1 MAVFLYKG
9 FDKAGARSQGTVEA
23 ENIGQARAQLQAQG
37 LMISELKAETATASA
52 LFSSGRKPRLADI
65 EFFTAELAVLLESGL
80 KIDKGIELL
89 RQSNR
94 KPQLHELLAKLSK
107 DLRSGK
113 QLSQALKNYDQYFDP
128 LYINLVEIGEA
139 TGQLSE
145 IFRELA
151 AELAFRRDLQQKVTQ
166 ALTYPAVILT
176 VCILAVFFVFNYVVP
191 NMATL
196 FAGKTDL
203 PVYTT
208 VLLSVS
214 SWMQQYQW
222 YLLAVLT
229 LLAVLLFKATQSKQF
244 SVQLQG
250 LQLQIPGL
258 RDGVAL
264 VERIRFNSGLSM
276 MLGAGVPIDAAMQL
290 ACGSIRN
297 SVIRTELQVA
307 INKIKRGELLSVCL
321 RETRLYP
328 DLYASLLSVGEESG
342 QLSRVFREIAQRS
355 QKDFSAWVSRA
366 TTLLEPLLILLMGGL
381 VGGVVVVMMLS
392 ITNVNDVSF

>member
-1 MAVFLYKG
+1 MALFHYKG
-9 FDKAGARSQGTVEA
+9 FDKAGARSQGSIEA
-23 ENIGQARAQLQAQG
+23 DTAEQAKAVLQSQG
-37 LMISELKAETATASA
+37 LLIRELKAEQVVAAS
-52 LFSSGRKPRLADI
+52 LFSTARKPKLADI

-94 KPQLHELLAKLSK
+94 KPQLQELLSKLSK

-113 QLSQALKNYDQYFDP
+113 QLSQALREYQQHFDP

-151 AELAFRRDLQQKVTQ
+151 NELAFRRDLQQKVTQ
-166 ALTYPAVILT
+166 ALTYPAVIMA

-203 PVYTT
+203 PLYTT
-208 VLLSVS
+208 LLLAVS
-214 SWMQQYQW
+214 DWMQQYQW
-222 YLLAVLT
+222 YLVA
-229 LLAVLLFKATQSKQF
+229 ALFVAGIGLVKALQSEQF
-244 SVQLQG
+244 SLQWQR
-250 LQLQIPGL
+250 LQLQLPGL
-258 RDGVAL
+258 SSGVAL

-276 MLGAGVPIDAAMQL
+276 MLAAGVPIDVAMQL
-290 ACGSIRN
+290 AAGSIRN
-297 SVIRTELQVA
+297 AVIRAELQVA

-381 VGGVVVVMMLS
+381 VGGVVVIMMLS

>member
-1 MAVFLYKG
+1 MALFHYKG
-9 FDKAGARSQGTVEA
+9 FDKAGARSQGSIEA
-23 ENIGQARAQLQAQG
+23 DTAEQAKAALQTQG
-37 LMISELKAETATASA
+37 LLIRELKAEQVVATS
-52 LFSSGRKPRLADI
+52 LFSTARKPKLADI

-94 KPQLHELLAKLSK
+94 KPQLQELLSKLSK

-113 QLSQALKNYDQYFDP
+113 QLSQALRAYQQHFDP

-151 AELAFRRDLQQKVTQ
+151 NELAFRRDLQQKVTQ
-166 ALTYPAVILT
+166 ALTYPAVIMA

-203 PVYTT
+203 PLYTT
-208 VLLSVS
+208 LLLAVS
-214 SWMQQYQW
+214 DWMQQYQW
-222 YLLAVLT
+222 YLVTA
-229 LLAVLLFKATQSKQF
+229 LFVAGIGLVKALQSEQF
-244 SVQLQG
+244 SQQWQR
-250 LQLQIPGL
+250 LQLQLPGL
-258 RDGVAL
+258 SSGVAL

-276 MLGAGVPIDAAMQL
+276 MLAAGVPIDVAMQL
-290 ACGSIRN
+290 AAGSIRN
-297 SVIRTELQVA
+297 AVIRAELQVA

-381 VGGVVVVMMLS
+381 VGGVVVIMMLS

>member
-1 MAVFLYKG
+1 MALFHYKG
-9 FDKAGARSQGTVEA
+9 FDKAGARSQGSIEADTAEQAKTV
-23 ENIGQARAQLQAQG
+23 LQSQG
-37 LMISELKAETATASA
+37 VLIRELKAEQAAAAS
-52 LFSSGRKPRLADI
+52 LFSPSRKPKLKDI

-94 KPQLHELLAKLSK
+94 KPQLHELLGKLSK
-107 DLRSGK
+107 ELRSGK
-113 QLSQALKNYDQYFDP
+113 QLSQALRQYQQYFDP

-151 AELAFRRDLQQKVTQ
+151 GELAFRRDLQQKVTQ
-166 ALTYPAVILT
+166 ALTYPAVIMA

-203 PVYTT
+203 PLYTSM
-208 VLLSVS
+208 LLAVS
-214 SWMQQYQW
+214 DWMQQYQW
-222 YLLAVLT
+222 YLVGALVAAGVG
-229 LLAVLLFKATQSKQF
+229 LLKALQSEQF
-244 SVQLQG
+244 SQQWQR
-250 LQLQIPGL
+250 LQLQLPGI
-258 RDGVAL
+258 RSGVAL

-276 MLGAGVPIDAAMQL
+276 MLLAGVPIDAAMQL
-290 ACGSIRN
+290 ASGSVRN
-297 SVIRTELQVA
+297 SVIRAELQVA

-366 TTLLEPLLILLMGGL
+366 TTLLEPLLILVMGGL
-381 VGGVVVVMMLS
+381 VGGVVVIMMLS

>member
-1 MAVFLYKG
+1 MALFHYKG
-9 FDKAGARSQGTVEA
+9 FDKAGARSQGSIEA
-23 ENIGQARAQLQAQG
+23 DTAEQAKAVLQSQG
-37 LMISELKAETATASA
+37 LLIRELKAEQVVAAS
-52 LFSSGRKPRLADI
+52 LFSTARKPKLADI

-94 KPQLHELLAKLSK
+94 KPQLQELLSKLSK

-113 QLSQALKNYDQYFDP
+113 QLSQALREYQQHFDP

-151 AELAFRRDLQQKVTQ
+151 QKVTQ
-166 ALTYPAVILT
+166 ALTYPAVIMA

-203 PVYTT
+203 PLYTT
-208 VLLSVS
+208 LLLAVS
-214 SWMQQYQW
+214 DWMQQYQW
-222 YLLAVLT
+222 YLVA
-229 LLAVLLFKATQSKQF
+229 ALFVAGIGLVKALQSEQF
-244 SVQLQG
+244 SLQWQR
-250 LQLQIPGL
+250 LQLQLPGL
-258 RDGVAL
+258 SSGVAL

-276 MLGAGVPIDAAMQL
+276 MLAAGVPIDVAMQL
-290 ACGSIRN
+290 AAGSIRN
-297 SVIRTELQVA
+297 AVIRAELQVA

-381 VGGVVVVMMLS
+381 VGGVVVIMMLS